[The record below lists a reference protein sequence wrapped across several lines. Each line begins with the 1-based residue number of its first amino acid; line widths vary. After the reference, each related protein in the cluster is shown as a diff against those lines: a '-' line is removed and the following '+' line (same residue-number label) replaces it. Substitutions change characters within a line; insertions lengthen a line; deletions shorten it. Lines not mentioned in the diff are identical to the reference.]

1 MTTNLILELEKILI
15 SRQELIHNSKI
26 SKINH
31 NFKIKIQLNRIIF
44 FNQMNLKMQNKNR
57 KKGLLHLNHLRIQ
70 ALLNLILKIKHNNFF
85 RIKNQQRSDSNKV
98 QKKQKNK
105 RKRNLQLSS
114 LKLNKNRIVQ
124 FKIQQTKNSK

>member
-114 LKLNKNRIVQ
+114 LKLNKNKIVQ